1 MNKSILRKP
10 ILFRLTLLASTILFL
25 GYSGCTTN
33 KTDVVTKTDHG
44 GEGARNM
51 RLVGYNDLQGRSAYQ
66 MVILKR
72 DNRWLLYVGHHSG
85 EFLNPLTGKVETN
98 GTSVLD
104 VTDPAN
110 PIYLAHI
117 PGNNHQH
124 IQVMEGEQLPGG
136 KKGHIYLL
144 HNIGR
149 GTANEI
155 LDVTDPKNPQFVS
168 TVNYAEESMTG
179 LKAVHVNL
187 WEPDTGIAYIPSSV
201 SGWWPTKILKVYDL
215 SDPYHPRFIRDF
227 GLPGTQPG
235 SGGTEEGGRPEGIH
249 EVTVYGNRI
258 YVAYGTFDHG
268 VMQIL
273 DRDKLLHGDPKSPD
287 PMSPTIE
294 NLNYPVIS
302 QLRMPDYWGAHTPR
316 PIIGIK
322 IPDYENDKRGYI
334 RNFIHLTS
342 EGISYP
348 CDRERYMTHFIDI
361 TDEKHPFPVSN
372 FQISAT
378 EDGFDFCTRGTF
390 GPQTPQSSYG
400 PPYYKKIEFVSYFSA
415 GVRAIDIR
423 DPFKPEEIGYFIPKA
438 NKNTVAAVP
447 NPDSLPKDYVPVAVT
462 NSVEVDDRG
471 YIYIADRANTGL
483 HILEL
488 TGDAAKIALGD

>member
-1 MNKSILRKP
+1 MNRSIRKK
-10 ILFRLTLLASTILFL
+10 IMSHLFVVPAFLALLSVIPGLSADGAETGS
-25 GYSGCTTN
+25 N
-33 KTDVVTKTDHG
+33 MDHG

-66 MVILKR
+66 MVLLQR
-72 DNRWLLYVGHHSG
+72 GDRLFLYVGHHGG
-85 EFLNPLTGKVETN
+85 EAMNPLTGKVETN

-104 VTDPAN
+104 VTDPAD
-110 PIYLAHI
+110 PVYVAHI

-124 IQVMEGEQLPGG
+124 IQVREGERLPKG
-136 KKGHIYLL
+136 KKGRIYLL

-155 LDVTDPKNPQFVS
+155 LDVTDPNKPEVVS
-168 TVNYAEESMTG
+168 TVNYAEESMEKY
-179 LKAVHVNL
+179 KAVHVNW

-201 SGWWPTKILKVYDL
+201 TGWWPKKVLKVYDL

-235 SGGTEEGGRPEGIH
+235 SGGVEESGRPEGIH
-249 EVTVYGNRI
+249 EVVVYGNRL
-258 YVAYGTFDHG
+258 YVSYGTFDHG

-273 DRDKLLHGDPKSPD
+273 DRDKLLKGNPDAPD
-287 PMSPTIE
+287 PMSPTDE
-294 NLNYPVIS
+294 NLTYPVIG
-302 QLRMPDYWGAHTPR
+302 QLRMPDYWGAHTAKPL
-316 PIIGIK
+316 IGIK
-322 IPDYENDKRGYI
+322 IADYKNDADGYV

-348 CDRERYMTHFIDI
+348 CDRVRYMTHFIDI

-372 FQISAT
+372 YQPSAT

-390 GPQTPQSSYG
+390 GPQSPAMSFG
-400 PPYYKKIEFVSYFSA
+400 PPYYNKVEFVSWFTA

-423 DPFKPEEIGYFIPKA
+423 DPFKPVELGYFIPKA
-438 NKNTVAAVP
+438 NENSVPTVPQNNTP
-447 NPDSLPKDYVPVAVT
+447 EDYIPVACT
-462 NSVEVDDRG
+462 NSVETDERG
-471 YIYIADRANTGL
+471 YIYITDRARTGL

-488 TGDAAKIALGD
+488 TVDIDG